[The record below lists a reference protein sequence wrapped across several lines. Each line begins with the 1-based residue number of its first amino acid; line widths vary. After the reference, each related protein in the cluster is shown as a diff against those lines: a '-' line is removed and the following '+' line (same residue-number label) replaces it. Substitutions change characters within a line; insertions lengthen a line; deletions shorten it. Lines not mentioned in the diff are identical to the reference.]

1 VTVTG
6 KGISQGYYTSSGI
19 LQTSASAL
27 ASSGWDIT
35 EPGWVPD
42 WYGPADARSILPDL
56 FGSNNFPGTNWGDFS
71 NSTVDSLITKAET
84 APTLAQA
91 TTYWQQANKAVMEQ
105 APFIPFQGQ
114 LTNLM
119 RASTVHNAI
128 YNPFSAQYNLADI
141 WLS

>member
-1 VTVTG
+1 MTVTG
-6 KGISQGYYTSSGI
+6 KGISKGYYTSSGI
-19 LQTSASAL
+19 LADTASQL
-27 ASSGWDIT
+27 ATMGWDIT

-56 FGSNNFPGTNWGDFS
+56 FASSNFPGTNWGDFTDS
-71 NSTVDSLITKAET
+71 NVDSLITKAET
-84 APTLAQA
+84 APTLSQA
-91 TTYWQQANKAVMEQ
+91 TSYWQQANKAVMEQ

-114 LTNLM
+114 LNNLM
-119 RASTVHNAI
+119 HASQVHNAL